1 MLRPISLALTAL
13 FVSANASAQD
23 ADLIIANVNI
33 VDVEQGEVLPDRTV
47 VIVNGLITQILE
59 GQAETSADARTVA
72 LGDVTILPGLIDM
85 HVHTAREGLPI
96 LLEYGVTTIRD
107 MGTHF
112 APLEPDA
119 GGQLAMRSEIAAGTL
134 AGPEM
139 FLALRILDG
148 AVPRNPRFA
157 MHYASIATPEEGRE
171 LVDQV
176 ADAGG
181 DFVKVYTDLNPDVFD
196 AIVQQSDA
204 RGLKFAGHVPG
215 QVGYRKAAEAG
226 IHTVEHLRGIFIDL
240 SAEEERWRAG
250 FTEAAAELTAVAT
263 YQFTNANIPE
273 MAETYDASKAQEL
286 FAALRDNQVGV
297 VPTLVVLD
305 DPRWRYPS
313 ARPDPEIVAKLG
325 PIYSRIVGVS
335 GDSAFPHA
343 SVGDAQLSYDLRA
356 KLVGDMH
363 EAGVDILVGTD
374 YANPFVLPGISVH
387 EELGNL
393 VRAGLSPADALKAA
407 TLVNARYLDA
417 ADRLGSVTEGKEA
430 DLVLIGAN
438 PLEDIAATRQIEAV
452 IVNGSIY
459 TPTAEAPA
467 SD

>member
-13 FVSANASAQD
+13 LVSANANAQD

-33 VDVEQGEVLPDRTV
+33 VDVEQGLVLSDRTV
-47 VIVNGLITQILE
+47 VIADGLITQILE
-59 GQAETSADARTVA
+59 SETEAPADAEIIDGTGRY
-72 LGDVTILPGLIDM
+72 LIPGLIDM
-85 HVHTAREGLPI
+85 HVHTEREGLPI
-96 LLEYGVTTIRD
+96 LLEYGVTSIRD

-112 APLEPDA
+112 APLEPDS
-119 GGQLAMRSEIAAGTL
+119 GGQLAMREEIAAGTL

-148 AVPRNPRFA
+148 AVPRNPRWA
-157 MHYASIATPEEGRE
+157 MHYASIATPEEGRQ

-181 DFVKVYTDLNPDVFD
+181 DFVKVYTDLNPDVFE
-196 AIVQQSDA
+196 AIVEQSTA

-215 QVGYRKAAEAG
+215 QVGYLKAAEAG

-240 SAEEERWRAG
+240 SSEEERWRAG

-273 MAETYDASKAQEL
+273 MAETYDEAKAREL
-286 FAALRDNQVGV
+286 FVALRDNQVGV

-313 ARPDPEIVAKLG
+313 ARPDPEIAGRLG
-325 PIYSRIVGVS
+325 PIYSRIVSVS
-335 GDSAFPHA
+335 GDAAFPHE
-343 SVGDAQLSYDLRA
+343 SVADAQLSYELRA
-356 KLVGDMH
+356 KLVSDMH
-363 EAGVDILVGTD
+363 DAGVDILVGTD

-430 DLVLIGAN
+430 DLVLIDAN

-452 IVNGSIY
+452 IVNGRRY
-459 TPTAEAPA
+459 APTTDEPA
-467 SD
+467 SK